1 VQGNDLMLSI
11 FKKSQKRNKKASGSE
26 QTVQLV
32 LTIRRAIVVVVL
44 GLYKDSTDHTATS
57 IGAQETQNTS
67 WPCGTR
73 MVSGTGMK
81 KQVIAG
87 VPPRS
92 RLENL
97 FPKPMPPLRVDIH
110 TRLATLSLL
119 SFPILV

>member
-1 VQGNDLMLSI
+1 VQGSELMLSI
-11 FKKSQKRNKKASGSE
+11 FKKSQKRNQKASRSK
-26 QTVQLV
+26 QTVRLV
-32 LTIRRAIVVVVL
+32 LIILWAIVVVVP
-44 GLYKDSTDHTATS
+44 GLYGGLELSHHRQHSAVRKHKTRML
-57 IGAQETQNTS
+57 
-67 WPCGTR
+67 CRRR

-81 KQVIAG
+81 NQVSAG

-97 FPKPMPPLRVDIH
+97 FQKPMPPLWVDIH